1 MLLILAAFMSN
12 TFGNRLRLTT
22 WGESHGTAIGG
33 VIDGFPSGFRIDN
46 AMIDSDLRR
55 RATGNLPSASSR
67 KETDR
72 VEFLSGLTDG
82 MTLGTPIAFMIRNS
96 DCHSGD
102 YEELKDVFRPSHAD
116 YTYQA
121 KYGLRDWRGG
131 GRASARETA
140 VRVVAGAMARQW
152 LMEHGVTVS
161 AFTSRV
167 GKVSMDGSYTDYEL
181 DAARLTRFGT
191 LDRDMDDRV
200 GEYLASL
207 RSVGDTVG
215 GTVTCVIR
223 GLKAGVGEPLYDKLS
238 ARLAYAVMSI
248 PAAKGFDYGVG
259 FDGIDMTGSEQ
270 NDAFVWRDG
279 EVHTLTNRSGGI
291 QGGISNGEDVCF
303 RVVFKPIPSIAMEQ
317 STVNATGDE
326 VSLQVRG
333 RHDVTVFPRVLPVV
347 EAMAALTVMDL
358 ML

>member
-167 GKVSMDGSYTDYEL
+167 GTVHILIMSLMPPALPVSALSTGIWMTVWGSILHRYV
-181 DAARLTRFGT
+181 RW
-191 LDRDMDDRV
+191 
-200 GEYLASL
+200 
-207 RSVGDTVG
+207 
-215 GTVTCVIR
+215 VI
-223 GLKAGVGEPLYDKLS
+223 LS
-238 ARLAYAVMSI
+238 AERSLVSYA
-248 PAAKGFDYGVG
+248 G
-259 FDGIDMTGSEQ
+259 
-270 NDAFVWRDG
+270 
-279 EVHTLTNRSGGI
+279 
-291 QGGISNGEDVCF
+291 
-303 RVVFKPIPSIAMEQ
+303 
-317 STVNATGDE
+317 
-326 VSLQVRG
+326 
-333 RHDVTVFPRVLPVV
+333 
-347 EAMAALTVMDL
+347 
-358 ML
+358 